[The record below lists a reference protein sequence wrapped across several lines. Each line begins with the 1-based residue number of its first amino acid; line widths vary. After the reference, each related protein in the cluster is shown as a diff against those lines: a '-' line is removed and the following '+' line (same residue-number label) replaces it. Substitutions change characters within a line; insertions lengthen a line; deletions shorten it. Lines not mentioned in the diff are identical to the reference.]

1 MVDRHAALQL
11 SVHRPAVLPHPRR
24 PPRRPV
30 ARCRLSGDHHR
41 FLELPGSRGRPVDL
55 ADGRR
60 VQLWQGPAR
69 TDRPRQPRLPVGVVP
84 GGQRAQHGC
93 RGPPMITA
101 QHVVNIVLDEA
112 AKLGGADETMVLV
125 SDKVEATLRWA
136 GNSMTTNGV
145 SVSRNITVISV
156 VRRGASAHIGTVVSA
171 EVDPRVIPGLVASS
185 QDAARSAPAAVDAAP
200 LLADSGVPAD
210 WDAPVPGTGPLV
222 FADVAESLSR
232 GFGGTDRLYGFA
244 HHSVSTTFLASSTG
258 LRRRYTQPTG
268 AVEINA
274 KRGDASAWAG
284 IGTTDFV
291 DVPTDSLLEQLSM
304 RLGWARRSVELPA
317 GRYETIMPPSAV
329 ADMMLYL
336 AWSMAGRGAQEGR
349 TALSAP
355 GGGTRVGERLTDLPL
370 TLFSD
375 PMAPGLACTPFVAVS
390 SSSETVSLFDNGMEI
405 GQVDWI
411 RDGVINALA
420 YPRATAAKFDAKVA
434 VAADNLVM
442 TGGSAELPDMIAAT
456 ERGLLLTTLWY
467 IREVDPTTMLLTG
480 LTRDGVYLI
489 EDGEVTAAVNNFR
502 FNESPLDLLRR
513 VTEAGASEK
522 TLPRECSDWATRA
535 AMPSLRIPDFYMSS
549 VSQAQ

>member
-1 MVDRHAALQL
+1 
-11 SVHRPAVLPHPRR
+11 
-24 PPRRPV
+24 
-30 ARCRLSGDHHR
+30 
-41 FLELPGSRGRPVDL
+41 
-55 ADGRR
+55 
-60 VQLWQGPAR
+60 
-69 TDRPRQPRLPVGVVP
+69 
-84 GGQRAQHGC
+84 
-93 RGPPMITA
+93 MITP
-101 QHVVNIVLDEA
+101 QHVVSLVLEEA

-125 SDKVEATLRWA
+125 TDKVEATLRWA

-145 SVSRNITVISV
+145 SVSRSTTVISV
-156 VRRGASAHIGTVVSA
+156 VRHGDTARIGTMVSA
-171 EVDPRVIPGLVASS
+171 EVDPRVIPGLVAAS
-185 QDAARSAPAAVDAAP
+185 QDAARSAPEAGDAAP
-200 LLADSGVPAD
+200 LLGDTGVPAD

-222 FADVAESLSR
+222 FADVADALSR
-232 GFGGTDRLYGFA
+232 GFRGADRLYGFA
-244 HHSVSTTFLASSTG
+244 HHNVSTTFLASSTG
-258 LRRRYTQPTG
+258 LRRRYSQPTG

-284 IGTTDFV
+284 IGTADFV

-304 RLGWARRSVELPA
+304 RLGWAERTVELPA
-317 GRYETIMPPSAV
+317 GRYETIMPPSTV

-349 TALSAP
+349 TAFSAP
-355 GGGTRVGERLTDLPL
+355 GGGTRVGERLTELPL
-370 TLFSD
+370 TMFSD

-390 SSSETVSLFDNGMEI
+390 SSSETMSVFDNGMEI

-420 YPRATAAKFDAKVA
+420 YPRATAAKFDAPVA
-434 VAADNLVM
+434 VAADNMVM
-442 TGGSAELPDMIAAT
+442 TGGEAELADMIAGT

-467 IREVDPTTMLLTG
+467 IREVDPTTLLLTG

-513 VTEAGASEK
+513 ATEAGVSEK
-522 TLPRECSDWATRA
+522 TLPREWADWATRV
-535 AMPSLRIPDFYMSS
+535 AMPSLRIPDFHMSS

>member
-1 MVDRHAALQL
+1 
-11 SVHRPAVLPHPRR
+11 
-24 PPRRPV
+24 
-30 ARCRLSGDHHR
+30 
-41 FLELPGSRGRPVDL
+41 
-55 ADGRR
+55 
-60 VQLWQGPAR
+60 
-69 TDRPRQPRLPVGVVP
+69 
-84 GGQRAQHGC
+84 
-93 RGPPMITA
+93 MITA

-112 AKLGGADETMVLV
+112 AKAGRADQTMVLV
-125 SDKVEATLRWA
+125 TDRVGANLRWA

-145 SVSRNITVISV
+145 SVSRSTAVISI
-156 VRRGASAHIGTVVSA
+156 VRQGESAFIGTVVSA
-171 EVDPRVIPGLVASS
+171 EVDPRVIPGLVAAS
-185 QDAARSAPAAVDAAP
+185 QDAARSAPEAGDAAP
-200 LLADSGVPAD
+200 LLVDAGVPAD
-210 WDAPVPGTGPLV
+210 WDAPVPGTGAEV
-222 FADVAESLSR
+222 FADVASSLSR
-232 GFGGTDRLYGFA
+232 GFRGSDRLYGFA

-258 LRRRYTQPTG
+258 LRRRYTQPAG

-284 IGTTDFV
+284 IGTPDFV
-291 DVPTDSLLEQLSM
+291 DVPIDLLLEELAI
-304 RLGWARRSVELPA
+304 RLGWAQRSVELPA
-317 GRYETIMPPSAV
+317 GRYETIMPPSTV
-329 ADMMLYL
+329 ADMMLYM

-349 TALSAP
+349 TAFSAT
-355 GGGTRVGERLTDLPL
+355 GGGTRVGERLTELPL

-375 PMAPGLACTPFVAVS
+375 PMTPGLACTPFVATS
-390 SSSETVSLFDNGMEI
+390 NSSETASVFDNGMEV

-442 TGGSAELPDMIAAT
+442 TGGSADLADMIAAT

-467 IREVDPTTMLLTG
+467 IREVDPTTLLLTG

-513 VTEAGASEK
+513 ATQAGVSEK
-522 TLPRECSDWATRA
+522 TLPREWGDWATRA
-535 AMPSLRIPDFYMSS
+535 AMPSLRIPDFHMSS